1 MVKRSTMAGLTLMA
15 VVSVALT
22 VRPATAQEAK
32 LEMSLKDHKFE
43 PAEIKAAANK
53 PIVVRVKNMMA
64 ENMEFESEALK
75 VEVVVKANAE
85 GLVKIKPQKPGR
97 YTFFDDFHQET
108 TGTLVIE

>member
-1 MVKRSTMAGLTLMA
+1 MMKRLTMAGLTLMA
-15 VVSVALT
+15 VASVALT

-32 LEMSLKDHKFE
+32 LEMSLKDHKFQ
-43 PAEIKAAANK
+43 PAEIKAPANK
-53 PIVVRVKNMMA
+53 PIIVKMKNLMA
-64 ENMEFESEALK
+64 ENMEFESEALG
-75 VEVVVKANAE
+75 VETVVKANAE